1 MLGGLGNIVV
11 GLDIGSTSVKAVRLA
26 HGRGGPKLLG
36 AAIEEI
42 KPDSGGAGTEASAGA
57 RLEAVK
63 SALARCGAEQRT
75 GFIVVSA
82 VGGPGVSI
90 KHVSFPSMP
99 KQELAES
106 IRWEARRHVPFG
118 AAEFVLDFQVLD
130 GASRKTT
137 EEGEMRVLLTAVER
151 KLVDDHVAFLKTA
164 GLEADTVDLIPLA
177 IMNEAEEEGVLG
189 DRAIAVADIGATALS
204 LAIYKRGGFLFA
216 RTIPFAPPAGGKG
229 GGAKGWLETAVQE
242 VHRSLT
248 FYHNESGKE
257 TVERIFLT
265 GGRSLAPEVAG
276 AFQRATGVEVT
287 LLDPF
292 AKLSGLGDDVDS
304 LRPQAT
310 RFALAAGLARRR
322 T

>member
-1 MLGGLGNIVV
+1 V
-11 GLDIGSTSVKAVRLA
+11 GLDIGSTSVKAVRLG

-36 AAIEEI
+36 AALEEI
-42 KPDSGGAGTEASAGA
+42 KPDPAGDGADPTGAGV
-57 RLEAVK
+57 LAVK
-63 SALARCGAEQRT
+63 AALAGCGAEHLV
-75 GFIVVSA
+75 GLPIVTA

-90 KHVSFPSMP
+90 KHVTFPSMP

-118 AAEFVLDFQVLD
+118 ASEFVLDFQVLD
-130 GASRKTT
+130 GSSRKTT

-151 KLVDDHVAFLKTA
+151 KLVDDHVAFLSAA
-164 GLEADTVDLIPLA
+164 GLAADTVDLIPLA
-177 IMNEAEEEGVLG
+177 IMNEADEEGVLG
-189 DRAIAVADIGATALS
+189 DRAIVVADIGATALN

-216 RTIPFAPPAGGKG
+216 RTVPFAAPASSKVA
-229 GGAKGWLETAVQE
+229 AKGWLESAVQE

-257 TVERIFLT
+257 TIERIFLT
-265 GGRSLAPEVAG
+265 GGRSQGPDVAG
-276 AFQRATGVEVT
+276 AFQRATGVET
-287 LLDPF
+287 ALLDPF
-292 AKLSGLGDDVDS
+292 AKLAGPGQQAES
-304 LRPQAT
+304 LRTQGP

>member
-11 GLDIGSTSVKAVRLA
+11 GLDVGSTSVKAVRLG

-36 AAIEEI
+36 AALEEI
-42 KPDSGGAGTEASAGA
+42 KPDPAGGPADAAVAT
-57 RLEAVK
+57 RLAAVK
-63 SALARCGAEQRT
+63 SALERCGA
-75 GFIVVSA
+75 GDAAGLPIVTA

-90 KHVSFPSMP
+90 KHVTFPDMP

-151 KLVDDHVAFLKTA
+151 KLVDEHVAFLSAA
-164 GLEADTVDLIPLA
+164 GLQADTVDLIPLA
-177 IMNEAEEEGVLG
+177 IMNEADEEGVLG
-189 DRAIAVADIGATALS
+189 DGAAAVADIGATALN

-216 RTIPFAPPAGGKG
+216 RTVPFATPAGAKDGP
-229 GGAKGWLETAVQE
+229 KGWLETAVQE

-248 FYHNESGKE
+248 FYHNEAGKE
-257 TVERIFLT
+257 TIERIFLT
-265 GGRSLAPEVAG
+265 GGRSLAPEAAG
-276 AFQRATGVEVT
+276 AFQQATGVET
-287 LLDPF
+287 SLLDPF
-292 AKLSGLGDDVDS
+292 TKLAGLGQEAEE
-304 LRPQAT
+304 LRPQGP
-310 RFALAAGLARRR
+310 RFALATGLARRR